1 MPAMAQISSSRMT
14 KRSADDAHR
23 RHDVS
28 EASDFQASQPVHAA
42 AGSSSRS
49 QSGWVNWK
57 FMAA

>member
-1 MPAMAQISSSRMT
+1 MT